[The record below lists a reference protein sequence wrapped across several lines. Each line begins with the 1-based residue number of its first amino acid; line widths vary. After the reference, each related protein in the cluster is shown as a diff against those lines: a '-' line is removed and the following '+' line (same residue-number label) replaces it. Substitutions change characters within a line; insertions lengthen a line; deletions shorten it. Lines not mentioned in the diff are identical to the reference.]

1 VREGGSEGWRQGRRN
16 AVRKGGRQGKREAV
30 RKEGRKIKHSYNI
43 NINK

>member
-1 VREGGSEGWRQGRRN
+1 VREEGSEDGRQGRRN